1 MPLRSVRWKSGR
13 GFDKLDSDKPPVIEE
28 VALARQV
35 HANCI
40 RPWIEFSAW
49 MAAPAQRIPWRVGQG
64 FGCILFLDV
73 PSHDRLLS
81 HSPSSSHI
89 SLVKTGELISP
100 VAAMM
105 RVILGPG
112 CGTMRW

>member
-40 RPWIEFSAW
+40 RRTIACYRTHP
-49 MAAPAQRIPWRVGQG
+49 
-64 FGCILFLDV
+64 L
-73 PSHDRLLS
+73 
-81 HSPSSSHI
+81 
-89 SLVKTGELISP
+89 P
-100 VAAMM
+100 V
-105 RVILGPG
+105 IYPL
-112 CGTMRW
+112 